1 MSAAG
6 ARRTVARSVA
16 RFTSA
21 LSTPVTPRSAD
32 STETTHD
39 AQVIPLMA
47 RSLFSSLWTAVVLS
61 GRRVASRRQA
71 LPHDAIVRG
80 AADPHGLGTQIDGG
94 RLDALDRLER
104 LLDRPDT
111 AFTVD
116 RRHGV
121 RPFGAVLIHG
131 SSLEHGTTAG
141 TPPGALR
148 ARGTACAAAQ
158 DAGRVGALDTPDL
171 RVERGVPPA
180 PQPHL
185 ARA

>member
-47 RSLFSSLWTAVVLS
+47 RSLFSSLWTAVVMS
-61 GRRVASRRQA
+61 GRRVASRRQD
-71 LPHDAIVRG
+71 LPHDAIIRG
-80 AADPHGLGTQIDGG
+80 TADPHGLGTQIDGC

-104 LLDRPDT
+104 LLHRPDT
-111 AFTVD
+111 TFAVD
-116 RRHGV
+116 RPHRGSTV
-121 RPFGAVLIHG
+121 GAGLIHW
-131 SSLEHGTTAG
+131 SRLEHG
-141 TPPGALR
+141 
-148 ARGTACAAAQ
+148 
-158 DAGRVGALDTPDL
+158 
-171 RVERGVPPA
+171 
-180 PQPHL
+180 
-185 ARA
+185 